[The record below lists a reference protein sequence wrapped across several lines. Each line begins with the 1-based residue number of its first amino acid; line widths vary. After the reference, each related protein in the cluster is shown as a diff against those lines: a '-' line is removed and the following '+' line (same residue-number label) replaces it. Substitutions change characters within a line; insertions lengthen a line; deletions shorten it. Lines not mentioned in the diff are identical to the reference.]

1 MELRFLEGN
10 FEHGKFK
17 LQMRE
22 YGMNDWK
29 DVPCEKDEKKWC
41 EHITWRHLNGGSLE
55 AYWILEPQSGKDK
68 ERYLCDAI
76 KFCPYCGTVKP

>member
-29 DVPCEKDEKKWC
+29 DVPCVQEKPKFWC
-41 EHITWRHLNGGSLE
+41 EHMTYATACSMWNC
-55 AYWILEPQSGKDK
+55 SGEGWGMGVAD
-68 ERYLCDAI
+68 DVN
-76 KFCPYCGTVKP
+76 FCPICGKEKP